1 MIKDKLTKAK
11 VSLKSDEL
19 TPNQKKLLIRILVEN
34 GASQS
39 FVYVRFFEKGFSEWE
54 LRGVDNIKRTFIA
67 EHQDEIWPKEMFDA
81 DKVAQNIHEA
91 VTMPGEFYRAISR
104 RYGLRK
110 AFNQQMVQMG
120 MSSTVVMKR
129 FREDND
135 WKKYE
140 TRGMLDVMDEYDRL
154 EHTCD
159 ETEKDTDTARHT
171 QEETT
176 EAV

>member
-1 MIKDKLTKAK
+1 
-11 VSLKSDEL
+11 
-19 TPNQKKLLIRILVEN
+19 
-34 GASQS
+34 
-39 FVYVRFFEKGFSEWE
+39 
-54 LRGVDNIKRTFIA
+54 
-67 EHQDEIWPKEMFDA
+67 MFDA